1 MRHLD
6 DPKVDVG
13 HFTHMGAKWG
23 TSVKELRQLPNGA
36 KINPDLLDYIAT
48 AWIHEEQDLCY
59 HLYLKTRL
67 KVYLEQT
74 KSEKTS
80 LTERKQKII
89 DSLLK
94 SKCIHFRLSVPRST
108 SIQDSLENSKRK
120 KVDISICFLSS
131 SMLMCVE
138 LEPNPEQKAVGQTT
152 TFINNLEKI
161 QAGME
166 DELKITAVYKRKK
179 KTLPVT
185 LKELQN
191 QKSRKVDYAT
201 VDKSLGDR
209 IEVIELS
216 QLVELGRAVF
226 ASPTK
231 FITQVETA
239 VTNFVLQI
247 FEA

>member
-1 MRHLD
+1 
-6 DPKVDVG
+6 
-13 HFTHMGAKWG
+13 
-23 TSVKELRQLPNGA
+23 
-36 KINPDLLDYIAT
+36 
-48 AWIHEEQDLCY
+48 
-59 HLYLKTRL
+59 
-67 KVYLEQT
+67 
-74 KSEKTS
+74 
-80 LTERKQKII
+80 
-89 DSLLK
+89 
-94 SKCIHFRLSVPRST
+94 
-108 SIQDSLENSKRK
+108 
-120 KVDISICFLSS
+120 
-131 SMLMCVE
+131 
-138 LEPNPEQKAVGQTT
+138 
-152 TFINNLEKI
+152 
-161 QAGME
+161 ME